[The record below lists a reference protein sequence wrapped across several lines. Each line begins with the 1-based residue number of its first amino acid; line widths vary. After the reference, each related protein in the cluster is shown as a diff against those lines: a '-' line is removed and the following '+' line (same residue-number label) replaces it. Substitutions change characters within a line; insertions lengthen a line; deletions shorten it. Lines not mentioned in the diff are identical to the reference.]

1 MLAKPECMM
10 PDCHGN
16 VRSGGLCARHASPTI
31 RKCSQAGCANVAH
44 QRGKCVRHGGRRQCL
59 VQGCETHARKGG
71 YCCRHRRN
79 AAAAIVD
86 LVTKL
91 EPVDFWGDLVNNF
104 QDDLAID
111 VTAYG
116 GMKFELDSIEV
127 APSDWELVH
136 SILNTI

>member
-1 MLAKPECMM
+1 MAMSDPVAFAPATRRQRSENAAK
-10 PDCHGN
+10 
-16 VRSGGLCARHASPTI
+16 L
-31 RKCSQAGCANVAH
+31 VAPMS
-44 QRGKCVRHGGRRQCL
+44 RINGKCVRHGGRRQCL

-79 AAAAIVD
+79 AAAAAVD

-127 APSDWELVH
+127 APSDWDS
-136 SILNTI
+136 SIPS